1 MQNATNL
8 TDVYKKRR
16 EKIALRQGYL
26 GLFVRI
32 LAVAAIVYVML
43 SQVFLITQADGNGMF
58 PSLKDG
64 DLIIAFR
71 LQSEYAKDDV
81 VVYTAEGETRIG
93 RIGAS
98 ETDTVMLDDS
108 GTLQVSAAGKILKNG
123 PETVGSLPTIT
134 GFDPSTREPGQA
146 LASKDSQKD
155 KIFQTLSEQI
165 AKGLDCPITAVDI
178 KDKYDIQLTFDNR
191 IVFSMGNWSEMEY
204 KITLA
209 EAVLAQLPSDKVGYL
224 SMVGDHQCSYREK
237 DAVEKQTTA
246 PIVTTVTDENGQLVV
261 ETDEN
266 GQPVSTTTTTE
277 TTVAND
283 WQ

>member
-93 RIGAS
+93 RIVAS
-98 ETDTVMLDDS
+98 ATDTVMLDDS
-108 GTLQVSAAGKILKNG
+108 GTLLVNGTAQSGEIMYPTYAGEELSYPYIVPEGCVFILG
-123 PETVGSLPTIT
+123 DYRTQT
-134 GFDPSTREPGQA
+134 Q
-146 LASKDSQKD
+146 DSRD
-155 KIFQTLSEQI
+155 FGAVELRNV
-165 AKGLDCPITAVDI
+165 KGKV
-178 KDKYDIQLTFDNR
+178 
-191 IVFSMGNWSEMEY
+191 
-204 KITLA
+204 ITL
-209 EAVLAQLPSDKVGYL
+209 LRRRG
-224 SMVGDHQCSYREK
+224 
-237 DAVEKQTTA
+237 
-246 PIVTTVTDENGQLVV
+246 I
-261 ETDEN
+261 
-266 GQPVSTTTTTE
+266 
-277 TTVAND
+277 
-283 WQ
+283 